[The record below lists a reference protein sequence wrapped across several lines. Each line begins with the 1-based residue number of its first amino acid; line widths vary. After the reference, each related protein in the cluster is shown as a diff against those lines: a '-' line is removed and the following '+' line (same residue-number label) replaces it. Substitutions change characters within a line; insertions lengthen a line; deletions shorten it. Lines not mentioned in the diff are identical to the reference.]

1 MIDFILWIWVFAFR
15 YIYRFRQRL
24 KGPVLVILSPFF
36 NPLINQFFLSF
47 GKWMLTFRQWHPRL
61 DHRARWPV
69 NFRIFQIARG
79 QTDKSIVLPDRFLK
93 RIDTKVR
100 LLVLCIGA
108 MALVALIRKNR
119 PNFPVEIHFCIQ
131 ARGDANQKKMDRE
144 FQCENDNQ

>member
-24 KGPVLVILSPFF
+24 KGPVLVIPSPFF

-47 GKWMLTFRQWHPRL
+47 GKWMLTFRRWHHI
-61 DHRARWPV
+61 DWIIAVNAPV

-108 MALVALIRKNR
+108 MALVALIRQNR

-144 FQCENDNQ
+144 FQCENVN